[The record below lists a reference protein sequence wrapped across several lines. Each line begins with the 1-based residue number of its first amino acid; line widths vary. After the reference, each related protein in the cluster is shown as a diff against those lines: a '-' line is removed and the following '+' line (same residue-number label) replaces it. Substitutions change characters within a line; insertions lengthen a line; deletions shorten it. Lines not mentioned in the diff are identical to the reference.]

1 MLNGKLIW
9 KNQINILRIREEK
22 DPTLKYKI
30 ARHKFDLGDV
40 VIDENFNPNEIYFTR
55 VNIGKIK
62 PENKINMLVVECVK
76 PMNAVNIFGPN
87 NFPNF
92 KNLIGIC
99 MFGTPN
105 TLTISIKNTYRSN
118 MFLNEKNWP
127 ILPENELDKELNN
140 LTKELKK
147 NRTDTKTDR
156 FGNQFTLYLD
166 EIEMEF
172 IQN

>member
-1 MLNGKLIW
+1 MLVYVEW
-9 KNQINILRIREEK
+9 KIDLEKPNKINILRIREEK

-62 PENKINMLVVECVK
+62 HGNKINVLISECV
-76 PMNAVNIFGPN
+76 NYYDNEN
-87 NFPNF
+87 T
-92 KNLIGIC
+92 IGVS
-99 MFGTPN
+99 MFGTLN
-105 TLTISIKNTYRSN
+105 ILTISIKNTYRSN

-147 NRTDTKTDR
+147 NRTNTKIVR

-166 EIEMEF
+166 EAEIEF